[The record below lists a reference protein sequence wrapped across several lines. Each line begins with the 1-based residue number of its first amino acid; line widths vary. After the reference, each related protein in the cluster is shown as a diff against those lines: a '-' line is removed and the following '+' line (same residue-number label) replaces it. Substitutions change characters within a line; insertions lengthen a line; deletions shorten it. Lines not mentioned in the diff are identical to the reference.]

1 MKIHH
6 PIDDRATK
14 RGLEEIAGGL
24 EKIGSLSRRRVLK
37 AGAVTVGGLLLGS
50 FAGLWRKTN
59 EVFADEPVE
68 TGKFIF
74 PRLQFSTTDATPKH
88 WDISPGGDVILRRE
102 LGKLTNVNV
111 SMEPKIVRLRD
122 FDEMCRYP
130 FVFMT
135 AGGSFELPPNEEQ
148 NLHEFLERG
157 GFVLADDCM
166 GVGGAVGNDTDAFF
180 RCYLKLINKL
190 YPDNPMRKIPYDHE
204 IFHIYFDF
212 PKGCP
217 EMQGVPHGAYGL
229 FEPGTGRIM
238 TWLSSGD
245 IHCGWC
251 NRFWKPEQNLEAIK
265 MGINVI
271 IYFLSH

>member
-1 MKIHH
+1 MK
-6 PIDDRATK
+6 PDLAFNLK
-14 RGLEEIAGGL
+14 LEQIAGGI
-24 EKIGSLSRRRVLK
+24 ERIETLSRRRFLGTSAK
-37 AGAVTVGGLLLGS
+37 SAAGLLLGS
-50 FAGLWRKTN
+50 SLAGLLIPRRALADKT
-59 EVFADEPVE
+59 DE
-68 TGKFIF
+68 TGKFVF
-74 PRLQFSTTDATPKH
+74 PRLQFSTTDSTYKH
-88 WDISPGGDVILRRE
+88 WDISPDGDAILRRE
-102 LGKLTNVNV
+102 LKRLTNINV
-111 SMEPKIVRLRD
+111 SMDPKVVRLGD
-122 FDEMCRYP
+122 FDEMCLNP

-135 AGGSFELPPNEEQ
+135 AGGSFQLPPNEEK
-148 NLHEFLERG
+148 NFHEFLERG
-157 GFVLADDCM
+157 GFIMADDCM
-166 GVGGAVGNDTDAFF
+166 GVGSPLNTDAFF
-180 RCYLKLINKL
+180 RCYSGLVDRL

-217 EMQGVPHGAYGL
+217 ELQGVPHGAYGL

-251 NRFWKPEQNLEAIK
+251 YHWFTPELNMEAIK

>member
-1 MKIHH
+1 MRIRHYVED
-6 PIDDRATK
+6 PATK
-14 RGLEEIAGGL
+14 RRMEEIAVGL
-24 EKIGSLSRRRVLK
+24 EKIGSLSRRRILK
-37 AGAVTVGGLLLGS
+37 AGAATAGGLLLGRLT
-50 FAGLWRKTN
+50 GLLGAAR
-59 EVFADEPVE
+59 EALADQPVE
-68 TGKFIF
+68 TGKFVF

-88 WDISPGGDVILRRE
+88 WDISPDGDVILRQE
-102 LGKLTNVNV
+102 LKKLTNVNV

-135 AGGSFELPPNEEQ
+135 AGGSFELPANEER

-157 GFVLADDCM
+157 GFVMADDCM
-166 GVGGAVGNDTDAFF
+166 GTGTGGTNDTDAFF

-251 NRFWKPEQNLEAIK
+251 NRFWSPEQNMEAIK